1 MDTRQS
7 LLQAAVEVFAD
18 LGWRGTTTRRIAE
31 RAGVNEVTLFRHFG
45 TKELLI
51 EAAVA
56 SVARQD
62 LPPRLPEEPGDLRT
76 ELLGWGL
83 GMHTHATHHAK
94 MIRTSLAEFEEHPDL
109 APVTC
114 DGAIQAM
121 DDVVQYLTRARARG
135 LIATEGS
142 LEAATVM
149 LMNTIVLD
157 GITRDIIPRRVPVT
171 ALEAVDGFVDLILR
185 ALGATAVAS

>member
-1 MDTRQS
+1 MDTRES
-7 LLQAAVEVFAD
+7 LLEAAVEVFAD
-18 LGWRGTTTRRIAE
+18 LGWRGTTTRRVAE

-45 TKELLI
+45 SKEALI

-56 SVARQD
+56 SVAGRD
-62 LPPRLPEEPGDLRT
+62 LPPRLPGDPSDLRA
-76 ELLGWGL
+76 ELIGWSL
-83 GMHTHATHHAK
+83 GMHAHAIRHAK

-121 DDVVQYLTRARARG
+121 DDVVRYLTRARALG
-135 LIATEGS
+135 LIANEGS

-157 GITRDIIPRRVPVT
+157 GITWDIIPRRVPVT
-171 ALEAVDGFVDLILR
+171 PNEAVGNFVDLILR
-185 ALGATAVAS
+185 SLGATVAAE